1 MTTARCEK
9 RHRDDTIRYHS
20 PQTHQQG
27 YRLRGKWGNR
37 KVRNVGRKAKIGY
50 SKEMGTVEDRRVE
63 ETRGKGERRK
73 KRRKG
78 MMQKNTE

>member
-1 MTTARCEK
+1 VKK

-50 SKEMGTVEDRRVE
+50 PKEMGTVEWKRVE
-63 ETRGKGERRK
+63 ETYVVREKGRKREERG
-73 KRRKG
+73 
-78 MMQKNTE
+78 